1 MDWQDVIGSVL
12 TAGAT
17 GDPMAFSRNKL
28 EQAFKQF
35 QMQKMA
41 GDMEMQR
48 DMHDIEKQK
57 LDRIIKQ
64 QEREEKLSQ
73 SPAKQVLQFFGV
85 KTDDMPDDVTLE
97 QAMAGSK
104 IAEVFRKQEPKPTA
118 LGSKGIWTKDEGF
131 QQAPWTG
138 EEEGKAPTVRTFT
151 EGDKTVDKQW
161 NPTTNTWEPLS
172 SGPRYKPPGPERG
185 PTTFQLNKTATDYRK
200 EFNNLPEIKEHNSIQ
215 PKLKSMEAAFNESKK
230 TKNYIAVDQAMIT
243 LFNKLSDPSSVVR
256 ESEYARMAL
265 NLPFVNALKG
275 KVAKVLKGGAG
286 LTDDDRNNIMAMA
299 NLMKQAYS
307 EVYNARADEYRGYGT
322 IVGANPDLIAK
333 PSKAQS
339 TGVWTQDKNGVWVQ
353 K

>member
-1 MDWQDVIGSVL
+1 MGWQDVIGSVL

-17 GDPMAFSRNKL
+17 GDPMAWQRNKL

-35 QMQKMA
+35 QMQKA
-41 GDMEMQR
+41 TDELEMQR
-48 DMHDIEKQK
+48 EMHGIEKQK
-57 LDRIIKQ
+57 LDILLKQ
-64 QEREEKLSQ
+64 KKREEDLDN
-73 SPAKQVLQFFGV
+73 SPISGILKVFGITPPEGSENTTVGQAKQGA
-85 KTDDMPDDVTLE
+85 P
-97 QAMAGSK
+97 
-104 IAEVFRKQEPKPTA
+104 IADIFRKQEKKPLA
-118 LGSKGIWTKDEGF
+118 IGGKGVYEEGEF
-131 QQAPWTG
+131 KEAPWADK
-138 EEEGKAPTVRTFT
+138 EEPKAPTVRTFT
-151 EGDKTVDKQW
+151 EGDKTVDRQW
-161 NPTTNTWEPLS
+161 NPQTQKWEEIG
-172 SGPRYKPPGPERG
+172 SGPRYKPPGPEKG